1 MRYSAS
7 LCLFA
12 TVVAAAPVQSADLD
26 RGRSLHD
33 RQCLSCH
40 GTNVYSR
47 PNRYIKSLEQLKRET
62 ERWSGL
68 ANPPLKKKEIDE
80 IARYLNQTYYHFQ

>member
-1 MRYSAS
+1 
-7 LCLFA
+7 
-12 TVVAAAPVQSADLD
+12 
-26 RGRSLHD
+26 
-33 RQCLSCH
+33 
-40 GTNVYSR
+40 VYSR

-62 ERWSGL
+62 ERWSGP